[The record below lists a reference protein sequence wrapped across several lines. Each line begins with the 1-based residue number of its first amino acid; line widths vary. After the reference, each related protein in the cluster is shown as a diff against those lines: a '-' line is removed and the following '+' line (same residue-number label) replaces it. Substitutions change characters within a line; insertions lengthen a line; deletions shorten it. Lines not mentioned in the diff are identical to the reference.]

1 MKDHSKLRTYI
12 TLKHKLEREKYL
24 EVSNRYGA
32 PELTKIRGGSNRLRI
47 ETGRWSKIPKEER
60 FCEICVSGE
69 VEDETHF
76 MLFCPAYNNLRENMW
91 KELERFGIRKD
102 EITTQEKLN
111 TLIGDRTAESEDYAM
126 MMKSVMK
133 YIEKAMRNRKMR
145 QGVKSERTGT
155 VHLPFDWKNDK

>member
-24 EVSNRYGA
+24 EIRNRYGA

-47 ETGRWSKIPKEER
+47 ETGRWSTIPKEER
-60 FCEICVSGE
+60 FCEICDSGE

-76 MLFCPAYNNLRENMW
+76 MLFCPAYKELRENMW
-91 KELERFGIRKD
+91 KELERFGIRND
-102 EITTQEKLN
+102 EMTTHEKLN
-111 TLIGDRTAESEDYAM
+111 TLIGDRNAESEDYTM
-126 MMKSVMK
+126 MIKIVMK

-155 VHLPFDWKNDK
+155 VHLPSDWKNDK